1 MTNVNVDNP
10 ALAVVTGAAS
20 GIGRAL
26 VVELIGRGYRCAAVD
41 VNADAL
47 AELPLRFDTEAQ
59 GRLTLE
65 CADVSI
71 PDDLLGVA
79 ERLRGTPVDLLFNNA
94 GVVFN
99 SVPLWDTPPAASDWL
114 FDVNVHGVLNGIRA
128 FVPAMIAAG
137 RGTVVN
143 VASLGGFHVRS
154 TPGWRQG
161 LYSASK
167 AAVFALSEALEQEV
181 EGTGVRVSVVAP
193 GAVRTR
199 IADSGLR
206 ERFGVA
212 VTTDFARS
220 RIESGVDAAEMATEI
235 VERVRAAE
243 FLIFVGSEDRSMI
256 NQRHLRIEQAAN
268 A

>member
-1 MTNVNVDNP
+1 MTASDRNTP
-10 ALAVVTGAAS
+10 PLAVVTGAAS
-20 GIGRAL
+20 GIGAAL
-26 VVELIGRGYRCAAVD
+26 VVDLLSRGYRCVAVD
-41 VNADAL
+41 LDDHGL
-47 AELPLRFDTEAQ
+47 AELAS
-59 GRLTLE
+59 RLDRDASERLVVE
-65 CADVSI
+65 RADVSA

-79 ERLRGTPVDLLFNNA
+79 ARIAASPVDLLFNNA

-99 SVPLWDTPPAASDWL
+99 SVPLWETPPAASDWV

-154 TPGWRQG
+154 VPGWRQG

-199 IADSGLR
+199 IADPGSPL
-206 ERFGVA
+206 RFGVDA
-212 VTTDFARS
+212 TTEFART
-220 RIESGVDAAEMATEI
+220 RIQSGGDAGELAAEI
-235 VERVRAAE
+235 VDRVLAGE
-243 FLIFVGSEDRSMI
+243 FLVFVGSEDRAMI
-256 NQRHLRIEQAAN
+256 RERHHRIEQAALR
-268 A
+268 